1 LPRRQKRAFLVTGDA
16 TNRKERT
23 VKKTVLLAAALG
35 LSITFASY
43 DTQAFPAFGGSKLVQ
58 PSDVTTV
65 AGGCG
70 PGFHRGPFGGCRPN
84 LSPGWR
90 CFWRYGRR
98 ICRW

>member
-1 LPRRQKRAFLVTGDA
+1 
-16 TNRKERT
+16 
-23 VKKTVLLAAALG
+23 VKKTVVLGAALG
-35 LSITFASY
+35 LMITFASY
-43 DTQAFPAFGGSKLVQ
+43 DSQAFPTSGGSKLSQ

-70 PGFHRGPFGGCRPN
+70 SGFYRGPSGGCLPN
-84 LSPGWR
+84 YSPAQR

>member
-1 LPRRQKRAFLVTGDA
+1 
-16 TNRKERT
+16 

-35 LSITFASY
+35 LTITFASY
-43 DTQAFPAFGGSKLVQ
+43 DSQAFPTFGGSNLAQ

-70 PGFHRGPFGGCRPN
+70 LGWHRGPWGGCRRN
-84 LSPGWR
+84 FSPAWR